1 MGEIGYELRVN
12 DSGDTLSIIIPTTG
26 PGIEPDEL
34 TNDEL

>member
-12 DSGDTLSIIIPTTG
+12 DSGDTPSIIIPTEE
-26 PGIEPDEL
+26 PGIDPNQL